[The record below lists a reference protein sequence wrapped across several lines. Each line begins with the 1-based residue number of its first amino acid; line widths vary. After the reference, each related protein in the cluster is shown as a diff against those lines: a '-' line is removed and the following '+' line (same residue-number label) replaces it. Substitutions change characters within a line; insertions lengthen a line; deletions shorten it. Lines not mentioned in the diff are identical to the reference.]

1 MLRNVIATLVLLALS
16 IGLAPAGEIRV
27 LAAVAV
33 QDPLDRFAQAFTRT
47 TGHKVDI
54 GYSLTGPIL
63 ADIKA
68 GKPADAIVLPEQG
81 KVALVAAGLLDK
93 PVPVAASLAGVGVR
107 DDAPTPDVS
116 TLEAFKALL
125 RSAPTIAYTDP
136 KSGGAFGQY
145 FARALAE
152 IGMADEVARKAVLVA
167 GSHLVVVAVAKG
179 EAAVG
184 ITFKSAIVTTAGLKF
199 TGTLPRPLEDREA
212 FTAGVLKN
220 AKEPDIAQAFVASL
234 TAPGAAAVWTELGFA
249 PGPASH

>member
-16 IGLAPAGEIRV
+16 ISLAPAGEIRV

-33 QDPLDRFAQAFTRT
+33 QDPLDRFAQAFTRA

-81 KVALVAAGLLDK
+81 KVALIAAGLLQK

-107 DDAPTPDVS
+107 AEAPTPDMS

-125 RSAPTIAYTDP
+125 HAAPSIAYTDP

-199 TGTLPRPLEDREA
+199 AGTLPRPLEDREP

-234 TAPGAAAVWTELGFA
+234 TAPEAAAVWAERGFA
-249 PGPASH
+249 PGPAAH

>member
-1 MLRNVIATLVLLALS
+1 MLRNVVAALVLLAPS
-16 IGLAPAGEIRV
+16 IGLAPAGEIHV

-33 QDPLDRFAQAFTRT
+33 QDPLDRFAQAFTRA
-47 TGHKVDI
+47 TGHKVTV

-81 KVALVAAGLLDK
+81 KVALVGAGLLDK

-107 DDAPTPDVS
+107 ADAPTPDVT
-116 TLEAFKALL
+116 TLEAFKAVL
-125 RSAPTIAYTDP
+125 RAAPSISYTDP

-145 FARALAE
+145 LGRALAE
-152 IGMADEVARKAVLVA
+152 IGMADEVARKTVLVA
-167 GSHLVVVAVAKG
+167 GSHLVVVKVANG

-184 ITFKSAIVTTAGLKF
+184 ITFKSAIVTTPGLKF
-199 TGTLPRPLEDREA
+199 AGTLPRPLEDREP

-220 AKEPDIAQAFVASL
+220 AKEPDIAQTFVASL
-234 TAPGAAAVWTELGFA
+234 VAPEAAAVWTELGFA
-249 PGPASH
+249 TGPASH

>member
-1 MLRNVIATLVLLALS
+1 MLRNIIAILLLLAASTGVVL
-16 IGLAPAGEIRV
+16 AGEIRV
-27 LAAVAV
+27 LAANAV
-33 QDPLDRFAQAFTRT
+33 QDPLDRFAQAFTRA
-47 TGHKVDI
+47 TGHKVNI

-68 GKPADAIVLPEQG
+68 GKPVDAIVLPEQG
-81 KVALVAAGLLDK
+81 KVALIGLGLLDK

-107 DDAPTPDVS
+107 ADAPTPDVS

-125 RSAPTIAYTDP
+125 RATPSISYTDP

-145 FARALAE
+145 FARALVE
-152 IGMADEVARKAVLVA
+152 IGMADEVARKAVLVP
-167 GSHLVVVAVAKG
+167 GSHRVVVAVAKG

-199 TGTLPRPLEDREA
+199 AGPLPRPLEDREP

-234 TAPGAAAVWTELGFA
+234 TAPEAAAVWTELGFVT
-249 PGPASH
+249 GPASH